1 MINYS
6 DIINHYPDFPKPGID
21 FIDIL
26 PFLSNKEAFKQLI
39 ADIDAHTHCPNVAT
53 VEARGFLFAAPLL
66 TQSKLVEHIIP
77 IRKKGKLPYA
87 EGDLHDVEIMKEY
100 GADHVY
106 YRLSDIAAGKPEGDT
121 FYLTFFDD
129 ILANAKEQGQLR
141 DGDIL
146 LSSAVK
152 QIVSAETPEDVPTE
166 VVELLVRYYYANKQ
180 DDNEWVVLPVTNF
193 DAYFGNT
200 NFSRKWWNRVPD
212 SIIVKQ
218 KQCYGVCRYS
228 LQETIKSATEK

>member
-129 ILANAKEQGQLR
+129 ILATGGTACGIAEALNREVIHLDRKEYKVR
-141 DGDIL
+141 
-146 LSSAVK
+146 VK
-152 QIVSAETPEDVPTE
+152 EFLFIVEFPDLYNHDLINSIA
-166 VVELLVRYYYANKQ
+166 
-180 DDNEWVVLPVTNF
+180 PVHSF
-193 DAYFGNT
+193 
-200 NFSRKWWNRVPD
+200 
-212 SIIVKQ
+212 
-218 KQCYGVCRYS
+218 
-228 LQETIKSATEK
+228 IKIHGE

>member
-6 DIINHYPDFPKPGID
+6 DIISHYPDFPKPGID

-129 ILANAKEQGQLR
+129 ILATGGTACGIAEALNREVIHLDGKEYKVR
-141 DGDIL
+141 
-146 LSSAVK
+146 VK
-152 QIVSAETPEDVPTE
+152 EFLFIVEFTDLYNHDLINSIA
-166 VVELLVRYYYANKQ
+166 
-180 DDNEWVVLPVTNF
+180 PVHSF
-193 DAYFGNT
+193 
-200 NFSRKWWNRVPD
+200 
-212 SIIVKQ
+212 
-218 KQCYGVCRYS
+218 
-228 LQETIKSATEK
+228 IKIHGE

>member
-129 ILANAKEQGQLR
+129 ILATGGTACGIAEALNREVIHLDGKEYKVR
-141 DGDIL
+141 
-146 LSSAVK
+146 VK
-152 QIVSAETPEDVPTE
+152 EFLFIVEFPDLYNHDLINSIA
-166 VVELLVRYYYANKQ
+166 
-180 DDNEWVVLPVTNF
+180 PVHSF
-193 DAYFGNT
+193 
-200 NFSRKWWNRVPD
+200 
-212 SIIVKQ
+212 
-218 KQCYGVCRYS
+218 
-228 LQETIKSATEK
+228 IKIHGE

>member
-1 MINYS
+1 MNYQ

-26 PFLSNKEAFKQLI
+26 PFLSNKEAFSQLV
-39 ADIDAHTHCPNVAT
+39 ADIEAHTHCPNVAT

-66 TQSKLVEHIIP
+66 TQSKLVENIVP

-129 ILANAKEQGQLR
+129 ILATGGTACGIAQALNREVIHLDGKEYKVR
-141 DGDIL
+141 
-146 LSSAVK
+146 VK
-152 QIVSAETPEDVPTE
+152 EFLFIVEFPDLYDHDLINSIA
-166 VVELLVRYYYANKQ
+166 
-180 DDNEWVVLPVTNF
+180 PVHSF
-193 DAYFGNT
+193 
-200 NFSRKWWNRVPD
+200 
-212 SIIVKQ
+212 
-218 KQCYGVCRYS
+218 
-228 LQETIKSATEK
+228 IKIHGE

>member
-66 TQSKLVEHIIP
+66 TQSKLIEHIIP

-129 ILANAKEQGQLR
+129 ILATGGTACGIAEALNREVIHLDGKEYKVR
-141 DGDIL
+141 
-146 LSSAVK
+146 VK
-152 QIVSAETPEDVPTE
+152 EFLFIVEFPDLYDHDLINSIA
-166 VVELLVRYYYANKQ
+166 
-180 DDNEWVVLPVTNF
+180 PVHSF
-193 DAYFGNT
+193 
-200 NFSRKWWNRVPD
+200 
-212 SIIVKQ
+212 
-218 KQCYGVCRYS
+218 
-228 LQETIKSATEK
+228 IKIHGE

>member
-129 ILANAKEQGQLR
+129 ILATGGTACGIAEALNREVIHLDGKEYKVR
-141 DGDIL
+141 
-146 LSSAVK
+146 VK
-152 QIVSAETPEDVPTE
+152 EFLFIVEFPDLYDHDLINSIA
-166 VVELLVRYYYANKQ
+166 
-180 DDNEWVVLPVTNF
+180 PVHSF
-193 DAYFGNT
+193 
-200 NFSRKWWNRVPD
+200 
-212 SIIVKQ
+212 
-218 KQCYGVCRYS
+218 
-228 LQETIKSATEK
+228 IKIHGE